1 MTSTFLL
8 HLSSDSI
15 DLERADASGHWHR
28 LGSVSMDSENL
39 TKALSHLRQTA
50 VPGAADALEVLV
62 ALPSDQIKLLD
73 LDHSDTSSAAL
84 QHALAGQTPYE
95 FHELCVD
102 RLPTPQGQSIAAI
115 AQETLDEADSLTKA
129 FGFTAVGYVAL
140 PGGSWG
146 HNFSVFQRSGAGALN
161 RPRPYIAATQEAGAT
176 DLTPLAALK
185 ERANPAPQPP
195 IANPTPAASPTPELS
210 AGAADEAAPTPQ
222 ISAHP
227 KVQADRAPLSPSLGT
242 ATAAAPAPQ
251 VTEIKA
257 VPPETLPAAS
267 AKSQASQPLR
277 IAQRFAG
284 IRQLLRPSPRKPKE
298 PNLTTLQAQVGGKPR
313 YLGLILTTLLV
324 LFMFTVAALA
334 ATLGREK
341 IYVWL
346 GLSPSQAEMTA
357 GLPADPIG
365 RVIEISLQPLDVPS
379 APAEQAAVAPQARDD
394 KLQLQKADVALKDPE
409 HDAEP
414 AISLTAQEPP
424 AVRTVILSPV
434 TEPTAARP
442 ADTKGLIAA
451 RDPNLQNEIAPRVLD
466 MPWLMP
472 DPLPDKDNRAPDVA
486 QDQTEG
492 PADATPTPLAEPA
505 ILPPVT
511 AALEHTDQTA
521 APVQPDAASPEEAN
535 PLAAFRPMPRPAGL
549 PPPVRPTT
557 LPEGKSLTR
566 SLRPQ
571 SRPRTIELAALLPA
585 PVVAK
590 PSEIQAPT
598 ATSRKAVA
606 RSATRKN
613 IINLRNINLIGITGT
628 SRLRNALV
636 RLPNGQVVKVRI
648 GDRLDGGRV
657 TDISTKS
664 LTYAKSGRSI
674 TLDMPRG

>member
-1 MTSTFLL
+1 
-8 HLSSDSI
+8 
-15 DLERADASGHWHR
+15 
-28 LGSVSMDSENL
+28 
-39 TKALSHLRQTA
+39 
-50 VPGAADALEVLV
+50 
-62 ALPSDQIKLLD
+62 
-73 LDHSDTSSAAL
+73 
-84 QHALAGQTPYE
+84 
-95 FHELCVD
+95 
-102 RLPTPQGQSIAAI
+102 
-115 AQETLDEADSLTKA
+115 
-129 FGFTAVGYVAL
+129 
-140 PGGSWG
+140 
-146 HNFSVFQRSGAGALN
+146 
-161 RPRPYIAATQEAGAT
+161 
-176 DLTPLAALK
+176 
-185 ERANPAPQPP
+185 
-195 IANPTPAASPTPELS
+195 
-210 AGAADEAAPTPQ
+210 
-222 ISAHP
+222 
-227 KVQADRAPLSPSLGT
+227 
-242 ATAAAPAPQ
+242 
-251 VTEIKA
+251 
-257 VPPETLPAAS
+257 
-267 AKSQASQPLR
+267 
-277 IAQRFAG
+277 
-284 IRQLLRPSPRKPKE
+284 
-298 PNLTTLQAQVGGKPR
+298 
-313 YLGLILTTLLV
+313 
-324 LFMFTVAALA
+324 MFTVAALA

-613 IINLRNINLIGITGT
+613 VINLRNINLIGITGT

>member
-115 AQETLDEADSLTKA
+115 AQETFDEADSLTKA
-129 FGFTAVGYVAL
+129 FGFKAVGYVAL

-146 HNFSVFQRSGAGALN
+146 NNFSVFQRPGTGTLN
-161 RPRPYIAATQEAGAT
+161 RPRPYIAATQETGAT

-185 ERANPAPQPP
+185 EGANSAPQPP
-195 IANPTPAASPTPELS
+195 IANPTSVASPTPELS

-227 KVQADRAPLSPSLGT
+227 TVQADRAPLSPSLGA

-251 VTEIKA
+251 VTETQT

-284 IRQLLRPSPRKPKE
+284 IRQLLRPRKPKE
-298 PNLTTLQAQVGGKPR
+298 PNITTLQAQVGGKPR

-346 GLSPSQAEMTA
+346 GLSPSQGEMTA

-365 RVIEISLQPLDVPS
+365 QAIEISLQPLDVPS
-379 APAEQAAVAPQARDD
+379 APAEPAAVAPQAQDD
-394 KLQLQKADVALKDPE
+394 AVQLQKAEVALKDPE

-414 AISLTAQEPP
+414 AIGLTAQEPP
-424 AVRTVILSPV
+424 AVRAVTISPA
-434 TEPTAARP
+434 TEPTAAPP
-442 ADTKGLIAA
+442 ADIKGLIAA

-466 MPWLMP
+466 TPWLMP

-486 QDQTEG
+486 QDQTE
-492 PADATPTPLAEPA
+492 
-505 ILPPVT
+505 
-511 AALEHTDQTA
+511 AAA
-521 APVQPDAASPEEAN
+521 VQPDAASPEEAN

-606 RSATRKN
+606 RSATRTN
-613 IINLRNINLIGITGT
+613 VINLRNINLIGITGT
-628 SRLRNALV
+628 NRLRNALV

>member
-1 MTSTFLL
+1 
-8 HLSSDSI
+8 
-15 DLERADASGHWHR
+15 
-28 LGSVSMDSENL
+28 MDSENL
-39 TKALSHLRQTA
+39 TKALAHLRQTA

-102 RLPTPQGQSIAAI
+102 RLPTPQGQSLAAI

-129 FGFTAVGYVAL
+129 FGFKAVGYVAL

-146 HNFSVFQRSGAGALN
+146 NNFFVFQRPGAGALN
-161 RPRPYIAATQEAGAT
+161 RPRPYIAATQETGAT

-185 ERANPAPQPP
+185 EGANSAPQPP
-195 IANPTPAASPTPELS
+195 IANPTSVASPTPELS

-227 KVQADRAPLSPSLGT
+227 TVQADRAPLSPSLGA

-251 VTEIKA
+251 VTETQT

-284 IRQLLRPSPRKPKE
+284 IRQLLRPRPRKPKE

-346 GLSPSQAEMTA
+346 GLSPSQGEMTA

-365 RVIEISLQPLDVPS
+365 QAIEISLQPLDVPS
-379 APAEQAAVAPQARDD
+379 APAEPAAVAPQAQDD
-394 KLQLQKADVALKDPE
+394 AVQLQKAEVALKDPE

-414 AISLTAQEPP
+414 AIGLTAQEPP
-424 AVRTVILSPV
+424 AVRAVTISPA
-434 TEPTAARP
+434 TEPTAASP
-442 ADTKGLIAA
+442 ADIKGLIAA

-466 MPWLMP
+466 TPWLMP

-486 QDQTEG
+486 QDQTE
-492 PADATPTPLAEPA
+492 
-505 ILPPVT
+505 
-511 AALEHTDQTA
+511 AAA
-521 APVQPDAASPEEAN
+521 VQPDAASPEEAN

-606 RSATRKN
+606 RSATRTN
-613 IINLRNINLIGITGT
+613 VINLRNINLIGITGT
-628 SRLRNALV
+628 NRLRNALV

>member
-8 HLSSDSI
+8 NLSSDSI
-15 DLERADASGHWHR
+15 DLERADASGHWRR

-39 TKALSHLRQTA
+39 TKALAHLRQTA

-62 ALPSDQIKLLD
+62 ALPIDQIKLLD

-102 RLPTPQGQSIAAI
+102 RLPTPQGQSLAAI

-129 FGFTAVGYVAL
+129 FGFKAVGYVAL

-146 HNFSVFQRSGAGALN
+146 NYFSVFQRPGAGALN
-161 RPRPYIAATQEAGAT
+161 RPRPYIVATQEAGAT

-185 ERANPAPQPP
+185 EGANSAPEPP

-210 AGAADEAAPTPQ
+210 ARAADEAAPIPQ
-222 ISAHP
+222 VFAHP
-227 KVQADRAPLSPSLGT
+227 MVQADMAPLSLSVGA
-242 ATAAAPAPQ
+242 ATAAAPAPK
-251 VTEIKA
+251 VTETQA

-284 IRQLLRPSPRKPKE
+284 IRQLLRPRPRKPKE

-346 GLSPSQAEMTA
+346 GLSPSQGEMTA

-365 RVIEISLQPLDVPS
+365 RAIEISLQPLEQPS
-379 APAEQAAVAPQARDD
+379 APVERAAVAPQARDD
-394 KLQLQKADVALKDPE
+394 AVQLQKAEVALKDPE
-409 HDAEP
+409 HDAEL
-414 AISLTAQEPP
+414 AIGLTAQEPP
-424 AVRTVILSPV
+424 TVRAVTISPA
-434 TEPTAARP
+434 TEPTAAPP
-442 ADTKGLIAA
+442 ADIKELIAA

-466 MPWLMP
+466 TPWLMP

-486 QDQTEG
+486 QDQTET

-505 ILPPVT
+505 IQPPVT
-511 AALEHTDQTA
+511 AALEQTDQTA
-521 APVQPDAASPEEAN
+521 APVQPDAAPPEEAN

-613 IINLRNINLIGITGT
+613 VINLRNINLIGITGT
-628 SRLRNALV
+628 NRLRNALV

>member
-1 MTSTFLL
+1 MTSTFIL
-8 HLSSDSI
+8 HLSNDSI
-15 DLERADASGHWHR
+15 DLERADAWGHWHR

-95 FHELCVD
+95 FHELYVD

-115 AQETLDEADSLTKA
+115 AQETLDEADSFTKA
-129 FGFTAVGYVAL
+129 FGFKAVGYVAL
-140 PGGSWG
+140 PGCSWG
-146 HNFSVFQRSGAGALN
+146 NNFCVFQRPGAGTLN

-185 ERANPAPQPP
+185 EGARSAPQPP
-195 IANPTPAASPTPELS
+195 IANPTPAASPTPEFS

-227 KVQADRAPLSPSLGT
+227 TVQADRAPLSPSLG
-242 ATAAAPAPQ
+242 AAIAAAPAPQ
-251 VTEIKA
+251 VTETQT
-257 VPPETLPAAS
+257 VPPETLPAES
-267 AKSQASQPLR
+267 TTSQASQSLR

-284 IRQLLRPSPRKPKE
+284 ILQLLRPRPRKPKE
-298 PNLTTLQAQVGGKPR
+298 PNLTTLQAQVGGKPI

-346 GLSPSQAEMTA
+346 GLSPSQVEMTA

-365 RVIEISLQPLDVPS
+365 QAIEISLQPLDVPS
-379 APAEQAAVAPQARDD
+379 APAERAAVAPQAQDD
-394 KLQLQKADVALKDPE
+394 AVQLQKADVALKDPE

-414 AISLTAQEPP
+414 AIGLTAQEPP
-424 AVRTVILSPV
+424 AVRAVTISPV
-434 TEPTAARP
+434 TEPTAAPP

-451 RDPNLQNEIAPRVLD
+451 QDPNLQNEIAPRVLD
-466 MPWLMP
+466 TPWLMP
-472 DPLPDKDNRAPDVA
+472 DPLPDKHNRAPDVA
-486 QDQTEG
+486 QDQREG
-492 PADATPTPLAEPA
+492 PADATPTRLAEPA

-511 AALEHTDQTA
+511 AAIEQTDQTA
-521 APVQPDAASPEEAN
+521 AAAQPDAASPEEAN
-535 PLAAFRPMPRPAGL
+535 PLASFRPMPRPAGL

-606 RSATRKN
+606 RSATRTN
-613 IINLRNINLIGITGT
+613 VINLRNINLIGITGT
-628 SRLRNALV
+628 NRLRNALV